1 MSEKKAIVLEWEQSC
16 LVEIEL
22 PRKER
27 REVKGIVEVFNK
39 YFAPALAA
47 INNEHKERF
56 EVNNKIILTR
66 QMQLKMIDK
75 QDGNGSKS
83 KIVFVLIQPMGVMDE
98 KKTAELWQ
106 KEGWTSHV

>member
-22 PRKER
+22 PRKAR
-27 REVKGIVEVFNK
+27 REVRGIVEVFNK

-47 INNEHKERF
+47 INNEYTKRF
-56 EVNNKIILTR
+56 EVNNKIIFTR

-75 QDGNGSKS
+75 RDGNGDQAKP
-83 KIVFVLIQPMGVMDE
+83 IFVLIQPLGVMDE

-106 KEGWTSHV
+106 KKGWTAHV